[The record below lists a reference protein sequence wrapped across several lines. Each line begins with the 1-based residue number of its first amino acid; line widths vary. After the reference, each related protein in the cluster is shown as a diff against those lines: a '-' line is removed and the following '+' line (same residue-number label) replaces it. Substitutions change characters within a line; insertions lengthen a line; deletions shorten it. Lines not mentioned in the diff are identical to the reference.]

1 MNAPMPE
8 IRAAA
13 PEADLAEVLRAAEA
27 AVRRVAPLW
36 PLSEF
41 VAVNPFL
48 GLSDRGLEEAAA
60 EMARAAG
67 ARLTRPREAY
77 LEACEAGRITPAD
90 LAEALAE
97 RRGEPALP
105 GDPQALISLARL
117 EEGARPQPLPTVA
130 GLAGEADG
138 RDWAGF
144 VNDRISA
151 LCADHFDR
159 GQAVWA
165 APGRER
171 GLWAAWRERAVIDR
185 GPEAA
190 GLRGARAAFAGLPET
205 AEEMLAEGT
214 RRLGLPAAGLE
225 TRFHRLLMSVGGWAA
240 YARHLLWK
248 RELEGGSDA
257 AARDLLAIRLGWEVA
272 LLEVFSR
279 RPGFA
284 ERWDGAHRHPLE
296 SDAGLRELAI
306 DCVLQSARD
315 KAAQR
320 ELARAFAAA
329 RSAPAREARPAAQAV
344 FCIDVR
350 SEVFRRA
357 LEQAAPEVET
367 LGFAG
372 FFGFPIAWAPFG
384 EGEVEARCPALLAP
398 SHRIRE
404 GLEEDEAEALEAG
417 RLRRRAAKAW
427 KGFRVSAVSSFA
439 FVETLGPAYLA
450 RLASDALGLT
460 RPTSAPGA
468 GFGAATRGRLAPM
481 LEPEAGFG
489 LSLEARADLAEGALR
504 GMSLREGF
512 ARVVLLC
519 GHGSRNVNNPHAGGL
534 DCGACGGKSGE
545 ANARVA
551 AAALNDPRV
560 RAALRARG
568 IAIPQDTWFVG
579 GLHDTTSDE
588 VTLYDAGAP
597 RSHAA
602 DLARLREGLGL
613 GGALCRSERAARL
626 TLSGE
631 RADGEALGARGRDW
645 GQVRPEWGLAGCS
658 AFVAAPRARTA
669 GLDLGGRAFL
679 HSYDWRGDA
688 GFSTLELIM
697 TAPVIV
703 ASWINLQYYG
713 SSVDNRVFGSGDKTL
728 HNVVGGLGVL
738 EGQGGDL
745 RPGLPWQSV
754 HDGEAL
760 AHEPLRLSV
769 VIEAPREAMSEVIAR
784 NPGLRDLLDNGWLT
798 LFAMDGAGRLAARYA
813 GGGDWAELAGA
824 ELSRAA

>member
-1 MNAPMPE
+1 MNALTPE
-8 IRAAA
+8 IHPAAFD
-13 PEADLAEVLRAAEA
+13 ADPAGVLRTAEA

-67 ARLTRPREAY
+67 ARLTRPRAAY
-77 LEACEAGRITPAD
+77 LEAWEAGGITRAD

-97 RRGEPALP
+97 RRNGPALP
-105 GDPQALISLARL
+105 GDPEALIALARAGEAAL
-117 EEGARPQPLPTVA
+117 PQPLPTVA
-130 GLAGEADG
+130 DLAGEADG
-138 RDWAGF
+138 RDWSGF
-144 VNDRISA
+144 VTDRISA
-151 LCADHFDR
+151 LCADQFDK
-159 GQAVWA
+159 GQAVWGA
-165 APGRER
+165 AGRGR

-205 AEEMLAEGT
+205 ADGMLAEGT
-214 RRLGLPAAGLE
+214 RRLGLSAAGLE

-240 YARHLLWK
+240 YARHLQWK

-257 AARDLLAIRLGWEVA
+257 AARDLLAIRLGWEAA

-284 ERWDGAHRHPLE
+284 ERWGEARGAAPE
-296 SDAGLRELAI
+296 NDAGLRQLAI

-315 KAAQR
+315 KAARR
-320 ELARAFAAA
+320 ELAAAFAAA
-329 RSAPAREARPAAQAV
+329 RSAPSRAGRPAAQAV

-372 FFGFPIAWAPFG
+372 FFGFPIAWTPFG
-384 EGEVEARCPALLAP
+384 DGEAEARCPALLAP

-404 GLEEDEAEALEAG
+404 GLGEGEAGALEAG

-427 KGFRVSAVSSFA
+427 KGFRLSAVSSFA

-450 RLASDALGLT
+450 RLASDALGLS
-460 RPTSAPGA
+460 RPAPGA
-468 GFGAATRGRLAPM
+468 VFDAATRGRLAPV

-489 LSLEARADLAEGALR
+489 LSPEARADLAEGALR

-519 GHGSRNVNNPHAGGL
+519 GHGSTSVNNPHAGGL

-551 AAALNDPRV
+551 AAVLNDPRV
-560 RAALRARG
+560 RGALRARG
-568 IAIPQDTWFVG
+568 IAIPDDTWFVG

-597 RSHAA
+597 RSHAQ
-602 DLARLREGLGL
+602 DLRRLRDGLGL
-613 GGALCRSERAARL
+613 AGALCRSERAARL
-626 TLSGE
+626 TLSGG
-631 RADGEALGARGRDW
+631 RADGGALAARGRDW

-679 HSYDWRGDA
+679 HSYDWRGDE

-703 ASWINLQYYG
+703 ANWINLQYYG
-713 SSVDNRVFGSGDKTL
+713 SAVDNRVFGSGDKTL

-784 NPGLRDLLDNGWLT
+784 NPGLRDLLDNGWLA

-813 GGGDWAELAGA
+813 GGGGWAELAGA